1 MKQFYK
7 AFRKFCFCTFNGKI
21 YTAEVIYSFYNIINL
36 YCLICNANSFSF
48 KNKTCLIMRKS
59 WTFNIVW
66 IVCKVYLNFMIN
78 AALKAGFER
87 YGYLIPRVL
96 KLLQQKYI
104 QSLPQANYIM
114 LSAKYEGICLCK
126 YWLYFADRLFIL
138 TPDVF
143 MINLSILLRNKNKI
157 SLNEN
162 GFFTLEY

>member
-1 MKQFYK
+1 
-7 AFRKFCFCTFNGKI
+7 
-21 YTAEVIYSFYNIINL
+21 
-36 YCLICNANSFSF
+36 
-48 KNKTCLIMRKS
+48 
-59 WTFNIVW
+59 
-66 IVCKVYLNFMIN
+66 MIN

-114 LSAKYEGICLCK
+114 LSAKYEGICLYK

-138 TPDVF
+138 TPEVF
-143 MINLSILLRNKNKI
+143 MIDLSILLRNKNKI

-162 GFFTLEY
+162 GFFALEY